1 MKKQGRHHWDDLSD
15 EEIDALAAASHE
27 FPPVTDEDLRR
38 AVAVSA
44 GGRVKVPISIRIDE
58 EALEFFRAQ
67 GPGYQ
72 TRINDVLLRYARG
85 ELQPAQRKSSRP
97 GRTPGRRV
105 TLQRTSVTTRSGP
118 LELALQRPR

>member
-1 MKKQGRHHWDDLSD
+1 MKEQSRHHWDDLSD
-15 EEIDALAAASHE
+15 DEIDALAAAADE
-27 FPPVTDEDLRR
+27 FPPITDEDLRR

-44 GGRVKVPISIRIDE
+44 SGRVKVPISIRIDE

-85 ELQPAQRKSSRP
+85 ELQPAERKSSGPDRA
-97 GRTPGRRV
+97 PGRRV
-105 TLQRTSVTTRSGP
+105 TLQRTSVTARSGS
-118 LELALQRPR
+118 LKLAIQPPR